1 MRRIRM
7 LCVGGVLVCVA
18 ALASCAQSGQAAD
31 RPQPKTHNVVMEGM
45 VFQPNV
51 ITIAA
56 GDTVVWINKD
66 LVPHT
71 ATSSAAGFDSNIVA
85 ANKAWRHTF
94 ERTGDFDYICSLH
107 PTMTATLHVR

>member
-1 MRRIRM
+1 MARIRM
-7 LCVGGVLVCVA
+7 LCVVGVLVCGT

-31 RPQPKTHNVVMEGM
+31 RPQPKTHTVIMEGM
-45 VFQPNV
+45 VFRPNV

-66 LVPHT
+66 FVPHT
-71 ATSSAAGFDSNIVA
+71 ATSSAAGFDSTIVA
-85 ANKAWRHTF
+85 ANKSWRYTF

-107 PTMTATLHVR
+107 PTMTAALHVR